1 MTSIPEDYSALSP
14 IIISKNAQAT
24 IDGYK
29 NILGAEEHCGIM
41 LCPKT
46 GKVGHAGLKIGSSTI
61 FVSDAFPEEG
71 KDITGRQEFYLYVE
85 NADNAFAK
93 AKNAGWGV
101 VSDPE
106 DMFWGDRIGAVKDGD
121 GNTWK
126 LAQKVRDV
134 SPEEMEEAMKKMGEA
149 A

>member
-1 MTSIPEDYSALSP
+1 MSNTPEEYSTLSP
-14 IIISKNAQAT
+14 VIISKNAEAT
-24 IDGYK
+24 IEAYK
-29 NILGAEEHCGIM
+29 DILGAEINCGIM

-46 GKVGHAGLKIGSSTI
+46 GKVGHAGLKIGDSTI
-61 FVSDAFPEEG
+61 FISDAFPEEG
-71 KDITGRQEFYLYVE
+71 IEITGRQEFYLYVE
-85 NADNAFAK
+85 NADNAFNK
-93 AKNAGWGV
+93 AKNAGWSV
-101 VSDPE
+101 VKDPE
-106 DMFWGDRIGAVKDGD
+106 DMFWGDRIGAVNDLD